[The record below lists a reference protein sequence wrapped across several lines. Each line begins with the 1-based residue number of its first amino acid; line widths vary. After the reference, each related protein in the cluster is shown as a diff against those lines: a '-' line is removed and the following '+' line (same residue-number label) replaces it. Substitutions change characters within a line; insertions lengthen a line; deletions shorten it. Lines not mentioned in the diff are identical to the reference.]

1 MDEFSLPRIAT
12 PQENLT
18 QSMPNVR
25 HNSTKKDVQTKT
37 FMKDE
42 AKLIK
47 TYDMR
52 LPKAEVDPNEPVY
65 IYAGQKNNWYE
76 KQMREMR

>member
-1 MDEFSLPRIAT
+1 MVE
-12 PQENLT
+12 
-18 QSMPNVR
+18 
-25 HNSTKKDVQTKT
+25 TKT

-42 AKLIK
+42 AKFTK

-52 LPKAEVDPNEPVY
+52 LRKTDIPLNEPVY

-76 KQMREMR
+76 KQMR